1 MKPKKL
7 LLQKPENRIE
17 EVGVV
22 FGLKRPR
29 WRDIDR
35 TESVATGFAFAGFS
49 FCGHKT
55 AHGFGCGFAANA
67 KPTGFIKTEAG
78 SERDTTLKKGGEIK
92 KKKIR

>member
-7 LLQKPENRIE
+7 LLEKPGNRNE

-22 FGLKRPR
+22 FSVKRPR
-29 WRDIDR
+29 WRHIDR
-35 TESVATGFAFAGFS
+35 TERVATGFAFAGFC

-55 AHGFGCGFAANA
+55 AHGFAANA

-78 SERDTTLKKGGEIK
+78 SERDTTHKKGGKIK
-92 KKKIR
+92 INK